1 MLFCQKGN
9 KVYFYS
15 MAIHL
20 IIKGRVQGVY
30 YRASAKEAADKLG
43 ITGWV
48 KNTPDGNVE
57 ILAQGSDEAI
67 DKFIDWCKQG
77 PEHAIVKEV
86 VISKAPDG
94 AFEGFEIVR

>member
-1 MLFCQKGN
+1 
-9 KVYFYS
+9 
-15 MAIHL
+15 MAINI

-30 YRASAKEAADKLG
+30 YRVSAKEAAGKLG

-57 ILAQGSDEAI
+57 ALAQGSDEAI

-77 PEHAIVKEV
+77 PQRAIVKEV
-86 VISKAPDG
+86 VVSNAENE
-94 AFEGFEIVR
+94 ALNSFEVLR